1 MTASKRPHFSSLA
14 VALGFAALLAGCM
27 TRAPVPVVERAPLP
41 APQRPAQPPEIAP
54 ARAPEAAAP
63 PATYTVKRGDTLY
76 QIALD
81 HGLDYRELAAWNNI
95 DNVNMIHAGQVLAL
109 ASPGGGGG
117 AVTSPLV
124 TAPPVVPS
132 VGEARPLPPPTGRA
146 NSATFKTEPKAVKL
160 PYSEQALAQLRDAAP
175 VVAEAHAVPAIPST
189 ETRASPQTAAVAA
202 APPQVAPP
210 APHIRP
216 EAARVPEIDDDNLG
230 WIWPTNGKV
239 IAGFS
244 ESANLKGIDIAG
256 RAGQPVVASAAG
268 KVVYVGSGLRGYGK
282 LVIVKHNGTFL
293 SAYAH
298 NREILVKEGQQ
309 VAKGQKIAEM
319 GDSDSDQVKL
329 HFEIRRLG
337 KPVDPAK
344 FLPPV

>member
-1 MTASKRPHFSSLA
+1 MIASKRSHFLSLA
-14 VALGFAALLAGCM
+14 VALGSAALVAGCM
-27 TRAPVPVVERAPLP
+27 TRAPAPVLERAPLP
-41 APQRPAQPPEIAP
+41 APATRPTQPPEIAP

-63 PATYTVKRGDTLY
+63 PTTYTVKRGDTLY

-109 ASPGGGGG
+109 AAPGGTPG

-124 TAPPVVPS
+124 TPPPVVPS
-132 VGEARPLPPPTGRA
+132 GAEARAVPPPSGRA
-146 NSATFKTEPKAVKL
+146 NSATFKTQPKAVRL
-160 PYSEQALAQLRDAAP
+160 PYSEQALAQLREAAPATEPRAGPPVAVPEMRAAP
-175 VVAEAHAVPAIPST
+175 VPP
-189 ETRASPQTAAVAA
+189 VAA
-202 APPQVAPP
+202 APA
-210 APHIRP
+210 AANRP
-216 EAARVPEIDDDNLG
+216 DGARVPEIDDDNLG

-239 IAGFS
+239 IATFS

-256 RAGQPVVASAAG
+256 KAGQPVVASAAG

-298 NREILVKEGQQ
+298 NREIVVKEGQQ

-319 GDSDSDQVKL
+319 GDSDSDRVKL